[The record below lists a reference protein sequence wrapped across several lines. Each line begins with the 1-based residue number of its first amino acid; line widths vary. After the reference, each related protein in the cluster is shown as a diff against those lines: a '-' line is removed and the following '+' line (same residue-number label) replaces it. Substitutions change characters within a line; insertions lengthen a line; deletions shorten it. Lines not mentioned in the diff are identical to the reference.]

1 MRHPTSLL
9 HLALAA
15 TFALPLASLPCAV
28 VAGESREVTL
38 RMKGGGFQVTG
49 EIRSFDGTKY
59 VVESPQLGKMTLQA
73 ARFEC
78 VGAACNAPV
87 TAAAWTYEPLSPD
100 RHEAFAIRG
109 SELIGRQLMPA
120 LLRGY
125 AASSGLTVVQV
136 IGTDPRTISFRL
148 VDARGKELAAIA
160 IAQDDTTAGLGALGS
175 DGAAIAMADRP
186 ANKDE
191 AEALAAAGPKIK
203 SAQSEHFIGVDGLA
217 VIVSPDNPVSSL
229 SIDVIARIFS
239 GQITDWYE
247 LGLPPGKIRMLARD
261 GATEAADRFHA
272 VVLKPRNAKL
282 VDGIE
287 RVQSEAELSDTVTR
301 DRNAIGL
308 VSLAFQRSAKL
319 VPLESQ
325 CGLLQKPTPFAVKMG
340 EYPLGHRLYLYSV
353 APPKEA
359 AARGLLRY
367 AVSPEA
373 QAIIADHQ
381 IAGSGV
387 DQIALSE
394 QSERMAHALNAQ
406 GEAFDL
412 PSMRAM
418 LADFKGARRLSITF
432 RFMPGTLDLDRASQ
446 AEITRLAGLL
456 QMPDYAGKKIL
467 LAGFTDANGEK
478 FQANF
483 THSYKRSNQVRTALL
498 AASAQK
504 IDHRVLNVKG
514 YGPLAPVACND
525 SEGSRLN
532 RRVEVWV
539 KD

>member
-1 MRHPTSLL
+1 MRRSSPIRS
-9 HLALAA
+9 LALAA
-15 TFALPLASLPCAV
+15 TLAAVPLA
-28 VAGESREVTL
+28 AGAEDGREVTL

-49 EIRSFDGTKY
+49 EIRFFDGIKY
-59 VVESPQLGKMTLQA
+59 IVESPQLGKLTLQA

-100 RHEAFAIRG
+100 RHETFTIRG
-109 SELIGRQLMPA
+109 NELIGYHLMPA
-120 LLRGY
+120 LVRGY
-125 AASSGLTVVQV
+125 AAGNGLSAVQLV
-136 IGTDPRTISFRL
+136 GADPRTTRFRL
-148 VDARGKELAAIA
+148 ADARGKELAAIA
-160 IAQDDTTAGLGALGS
+160 IVQDDTVAGLGALER
-175 DGAAIAMADRP
+175 DAASIAMADR
-186 ANKDE
+186 AASKDE

-203 SAQSEHFIGVDGLA
+203 SAQSEHYIGVTGLA

-247 LGLPPGKIRMLARD
+247 LGLPPGKIRLVSRD
-261 GATEAADRFHA
+261 GASEAGDRFHA
-272 VVLKPRNAKL
+272 VVLKQRNTKL
-282 VDGIE
+282 ADGIE
-287 RVQSEAELSDTVTR
+287 RVASEAELSDTITR

-308 VSLAFQRSAKL
+308 VSFAFQRSAKL
-319 VPLESQ
+319 VPIEST
-325 CGLLQKPTPFAVKMG
+325 CGLIQKPTPFAVKTG
-340 EYPLGHRLYLYSV
+340 EYPLGHRLFLYSV
-353 APPKEA
+353 APPKQA

-373 QAIIADHQ
+373 QSILAEHQ
-381 IAGSGV
+381 IAGHGV
-387 DQIALSE
+387 DQIPLAE

-412 PSMRAM
+412 ASMRAM
-418 LADFKGARRLSITF
+418 LADFKGAKRLSITF
-432 RFMPGTLDLDRASQ
+432 RFQPGTLDLDRASLI
-446 AEITRLAGLL
+446 EVPRLAALL
-456 QMPDYAGKKIL
+456 QTPDYQAKKIL

-478 FQANF
+478 FLANF

-498 AASAQK
+498 AASGQK
-504 IDHRVLNVKG
+504 IDHRLLNVKG

-525 SEGSRLN
+525 AEGARLN